1 MSAVEVRTR
10 RRVWVV
16 ATLVLGAATLAFTLN
31 LQPGDDLFL
40 VAGYAMAAVWAGGA
54 ALAGPIPRSC
64 GPVGR
69 AALVG
74 AAIGAFLLGACLV
87 VAVFIAG
94 VPVLAEPA
102 DELLDHAQGGV
113 LLPVL
118 LMTAVNGIGEE
129 LFFRGALFDAVPRR
143 AAVVVTT
150 VVYTL
155 TTIGSGVALL
165 VVAAAMLGAV
175 TALLRQRTGGLAAP
189 IATHLVWSLGM
200 LLLLPHALAIGR

>member
-54 ALAGPIPRSC
+54 ALAGPIPRSR
-64 GPVGR
+64 GPVAR

-87 VAVFIAG
+87 VAVLIAG
-94 VPVLAEPA
+94 VPALAEPA
-102 DELLDHAQGGV
+102 EELLDHAQGGV